1 LGADGDPVQER
12 NDLQALMFNFSRGGK
27 MKVEA
32 LRSVGSTGSKVLSQ
46 TKGIVLFVCLIVAG
60 SKIYVPHE
68 PVPFTLQTL
77 FVVLAGAFLGWR
89 NGVISVVSYLAL
101 GAVGIPVFAGWV
113 AGPSIFVGTTAGYLF
128 GFVIAAGLVG
138 AVIKA
143 SDSFLWTALT
153 MFIGFVIIFA
163 CGAFYLNIVFI
174 HDWGISVTQG
184 FMIFSYWDLIKLAAA
199 IGIYRAF
206 IYRREPRSPSSENI
220 DIS

>member
-1 LGADGDPVQER
+1 
-12 NDLQALMFNFSRGGK
+12 
-27 MKVEA
+27 MKDAA
-32 LRSVGSTGSKVLSQ
+32 LRSVGSTKSDVLNQS
-46 TKGIVLFVCLIVAG
+46 KGIILFISLIALG
-60 SKIYVPHE
+60 AKIYIPHE

-89 NGVISVVSYLAL
+89 NGVISVVSYLGL
-101 GAVGIPVFAGWV
+101 GAVGIPVFAGWA
-113 AGPSIFVGTTAGYLF
+113 AGPSIFVGMTAGYLF

-163 CGAFYLNIVFI
+163 CGAFYLNVVFI
-174 HDWGISVTQG
+174 HDWGVSVTQG

-199 IGIYRAF
+199 VTIYRA
-206 IYRREPRSPSSENI
+206 YTTKSLHQK
-220 DIS
+220 